1 LVEGAKGSGY
11 LLTLVERKTGYLE
24 IGKLPN
30 KTKQATKNRAIKLIG
45 RQSLEVKTI
54 TSDHGTEFHCWE
66 AVEKRTRALF
76 YFATPYHSWERGTNE
91 NTNGLIRQYLPKRKS
106 MKELTQWDCNRIA
119 RKLNTR
125 PRKRLEYNTP
135 EECYVQN

>member
-1 LVEGAKGSGY
+1 
-11 LLTLVERKTGYLE
+11 
-24 IGKLPN
+24 
-30 KTKQATKNRAIKLIG
+30 
-45 RQSLEVKTI
+45 
-54 TSDHGTEFHCWE
+54 
-66 AVEKRTRALF
+66 
-76 YFATPYHSWERGTNE
+76 
-91 NTNGLIRQYLPKRKS
+91 